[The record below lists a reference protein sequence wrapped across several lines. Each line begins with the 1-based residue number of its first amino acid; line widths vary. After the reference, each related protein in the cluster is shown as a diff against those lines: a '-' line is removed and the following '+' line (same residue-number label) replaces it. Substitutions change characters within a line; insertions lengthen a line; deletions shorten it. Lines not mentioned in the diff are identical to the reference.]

1 MILSR
6 EFVENLEKVIDL
18 EKKIERYSALEE
30 SLKNR
35 EKDKDGDGDEE
46 KDSESLPG
54 IYLLFLLG
62 ATILGGYIAYDFMRD
77 SAWWWMAI
85 VVLIA
90 ALFMMTIAMF
100 IVQFDVSYRLK
111 QFQKKRLKLLP
122 QLAKLGSLEIAK
134 VGMGTLDQISE
145 KTMLGQIKRDQL
157 KIFMNILVSSGLVE
171 AINLNNDQILYK
183 SLEQKAQPNI
193 ISEVITIDD

>member
-1 MILSR
+1 MSR
-6 EFVENLEKVIDL
+6 EFAENLKKVIDL
-18 EKKIERYSALEE
+18 EKKIERYSALDA
-30 SLKNR
+30 SFKNR
-35 EKDKDGDGDEE
+35 EKDKNNDEE
-46 KDSESLPG
+46 KDPESLPG
-54 IYLLFLLG
+54 TYLLFLLG
-62 ATILGGYIAYDFMRD
+62 AAGFGGYIAYDFMRD

-100 IVQFDVSYRLK
+100 IVQFDVGYRLK
-111 QFQKKRLKLLP
+111 QFQKRRLKLLP
-122 QLAKLGSLEIAK
+122 RLAKLGSLEIAK

-145 KTMLGQIKRDQL
+145 KTMLGQINRDQL

-171 AINLNNDQILYK
+171 AINLNNGQILYK

-193 ISEVITIDD
+193 ISEIITIDD